1 VQNLN
6 SGIHHLTVG
15 GATVTALNDL
25 VFEAGTGVVAG
36 IPADEAEATLR
47 ANFRRMPA
55 RITVSAFLI
64 TLGGQH
70 ILVDSGV
77 GANMGGGQVRAR
89 LARLGIEPGAIRT
102 ILVTHAHVD
111 HVSGLVDEHGAAYFP
126 NAEIVLHEAEAGFW
140 LDEAKAAAAP
150 EAMKGA
156 FATARAALAPYRSR
170 LKLVKDEQEAV
181 PGIRARHFP
190 GHTPGH
196 SGWLLDHGGDALLIW
211 GDIVHLPGLQF
222 RQPKAGMVFDVDQ
235 DQARATRARVFDMAT
250 ADRLRVCGMHL
261 DFPTFGHVVKAS
273 EGYHFI
279 PEAWMPTA

>member
-1 VQNLN
+1 MQNIN

-15 GATVTALNDL
+15 DATVTALNDL

-36 IPADEAEATLR
+36 IPTSEADAILR
-47 ANFRRMPA
+47 AGFRRLPA
-55 RITVSAFLI
+55 RITVSAYLI
-64 TLGGQH
+64 TIGGQH

-77 GANMGGGQVRAR
+77 GANMGGGQVRPR

-102 ILVTHAHVD
+102 VLVTHAHVD
-111 HVSGLVDEHGAAYFP
+111 HVSGLIDENGGAYFP

-140 LDEAKAAAAP
+140 LDAAKAAAAP

-156 FATARAALAPYRSR
+156 FATAQAALGPYRNR
-170 LKLVKDEQEAV
+170 LKLVQDGQEAV
-181 PGIRARHFP
+181 PGMRAQHFP

-222 RQPKAGMVFDVDQ
+222 REPKAGMVFDTDAE
-235 DQARATRARVFDMAT
+235 QARATRARVFDMAT
-250 ADRLRVCGMHL
+250 VDKLRVCGMHL
-261 DFPTFGHVVKAS
+261 DFPTFGHVVKAA

-279 PEAWMPTA
+279 PEVWMPTA